1 MWGGIIGR
9 IAGVAVLIV
18 CGAGVGGVAPVSAC
32 ACGGVA
38 SSDGSVSVSDEMA
51 LVDWDGQRE
60 TILMRLALR
69 SGTDDAALIVPT
81 PAPANVTAGSAATF
95 TELRRLTAPEVTT
108 QRRWFGRGGNGDTAA
123 AGAPRAGP
131 TVLDRVQLGPLEAT
145 TLAGGELDG
154 IREWLSDNGYQLRPE
169 VIDTMEPYLR
179 EGWSF
184 VAMRLTSSEPLNG
197 ALDPVRLAFDTE
209 RFVYPM
215 RMSAA
220 AKDPQTV
227 RLYLLS
233 DHRVQRS
240 DADTTSQSVTIEFA
254 GRVEKATDPELSE
267 LIGSGRNYL
276 TELSSYIGQPS
287 AITTD
292 FTFAAAA
299 SDKSYREQISRT
311 DYVEFL
317 GVPAGFVIFGVA
329 LLAAVVVIVAVI
341 RTLLRRPTED

>member
-1 MWGGIIGR
+1 
-9 IAGVAVLIV
+9 
-18 CGAGVGGVAPVSAC
+18 
-32 ACGGVA
+32 
-38 SSDGSVSVSDEMA
+38 
-51 LVDWDGQRE
+51 
-60 TILMRLALR
+60 
-69 SGTDDAALIVPT
+69 
-81 PAPANVTAGSAATF
+81 
-95 TELRRLTAPEVTT
+95 
-108 QRRWFGRGGNGDTAA
+108 
-123 AGAPRAGP
+123 
-131 TVLDRVQLGPLEAT
+131 
-145 TLAGGELDG
+145 
-154 IREWLSDNGYQLRPE
+154 
-169 VIDTMEPYLR
+169 MEPYLR